1 MFDIRCLML
10 CAPPCFCFLL
20 VGWLTKRRKGR
31 MARGGRGRTE
41 GIGFTGG
48 RVKIKKE
55 GKVD

>member
-1 MFDIRCLML
+1 MFDVMRPAML
-10 CAPPCFCFLL
+10 LFSF
-20 VGWLTKRRKGR
+20 GWLTKRRKGR
-31 MARGGRGRTE
+31 EGGRE

>member
-1 MFDIRCLML
+1 ML

-31 MARGGRGRTE
+31 MARRGGGGTE

>member
-1 MFDIRCLML
+1 ML

-31 MARGGRGRTE
+31 EGGRE